1 MTNLSYEKHL
11 HEKGI
16 GRDTLLT
23 IFIAFQNR
31 LAGWV
36 KGNGR
41 GPDQNSNIRYDLP
54 PPLPSLPETQFKLH
68 QASHIHSTFKIKIC
82 ILQEICLGFSIA
94 LILIKIMGMQRLYV
108 LVLKYFQWQCAI
120 QIKKSIQIH
129 NMSVT
134 IDFLP
139 SPK

>member
-1 MTNLSYEKHL
+1 MSKELQKILNVMTNLSYEKHL

-41 GPDQNSNIRYDLP
+41 GPDQNSNIRFDP
-54 PPLPSLPETQFKLH
+54 PSLIHNSKFIKL
-68 QASHIHSTFKIKIC
+68 HSTF
-82 ILQEICLGFSIA
+82 
-94 LILIKIMGMQRLYV
+94 
-108 LVLKYFQWQCAI
+108 
-120 QIKKSIQIH
+120 
-129 NMSVT
+129 
-134 IDFLP
+134 
-139 SPK
+139 